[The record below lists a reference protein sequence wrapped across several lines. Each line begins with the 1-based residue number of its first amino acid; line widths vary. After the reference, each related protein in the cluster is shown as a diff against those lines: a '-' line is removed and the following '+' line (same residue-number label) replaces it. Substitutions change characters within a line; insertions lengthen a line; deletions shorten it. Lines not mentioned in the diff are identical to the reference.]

1 MSGNDG
7 NPPQGFQNMQQLM
20 SNRYPQTQSGAP
32 FPGPFPNLP
41 NGAPQQQ
48 QQQRMMQLQMQRQQM
63 QIMQQQN
70 SPSNNSNPTPLSRP
84 KGLAAAPSTFQSP
97 SPTSSKTAMQQLPS
111 ASRPPVLSSVPPSAV
126 ASASPLTKKDAS
138 VHSRSSHSTPPG
150 IITSQQKQHL
160 QQCDW
165 KDKTLWA
172 TRQIL
177 GGNSINGF
185 LRATATSQRIKK
197 QRARQLALTKKSAA
211 AAAAAAI
218 GATPPEDKKDDSSLP
233 AHKRSF
239 NQSAEEQLK
248 KDIMNPRTAKKIK
261 AELEAGV
268 QFCVTLHNLLRGI
281 LFEVDTTQAPHLPTV
296 LQMEGMVAS
305 SPQATA
311 SQLKTGMLSSAST
324 SPKQVMRPPP
334 AVSGSISTVAVVHS
348 STLPAPVAPLSIHKP
363 TMPQRMSLPISKQS
377 EKTTASP
384 GNPGGSTLRKQ
395 RRKKLPPNIE
405 PTIHLSEF
413 DDSGK
418 RLYPKKEH
426 NSRLFQ
432 VLRFRALKQGDFVAA
447 RLSSR
452 DLWILARVLKDYSPI
467 PFSPN
472 DFLQLSESKRDAVF
486 REKVLVKDVED
497 AKEGGATQVARSL
510 ILPLPRTYSE
520 AAEWCQRCK
529 KGSRVYAMYP
539 QTTSLY
545 SATVIDNITYCRD
558 DDDIIVVE
566 FDGEEPDVTGQVPKY
581 HIPARFVTLIPRE
594 FPASQ
599 SSKTTNKRKPPLL
612 SGMNPA
618 KRAKQDDD
626 PLGDMFSDMDFQ
638 GEESLDNFDA
648 LDLDFNKPLPAQQED
663 DDPTGAFLK
672 YGGN

>member
-1 MSGNDG
+1 
-7 NPPQGFQNMQQLM
+7 
-20 SNRYPQTQSGAP
+20 
-32 FPGPFPNLP
+32 
-41 NGAPQQQ
+41 
-48 QQQRMMQLQMQRQQM
+48 
-63 QIMQQQN
+63 
-70 SPSNNSNPTPLSRP
+70 
-84 KGLAAAPSTFQSP
+84 
-97 SPTSSKTAMQQLPS
+97 
-111 ASRPPVLSSVPPSAV
+111 
-126 ASASPLTKKDAS
+126 
-138 VHSRSSHSTPPG
+138 
-150 IITSQQKQHL
+150 
-160 QQCDW
+160 
-165 KDKTLWA
+165 
-172 TRQIL
+172 
-177 GGNSINGF
+177 
-185 LRATATSQRIKK
+185 
-197 QRARQLALTKKSAA
+197 LALTKKSAA
-211 AAAAAAI
+211 AAAAAAS
-218 GATPPEDKKDDSSLP
+218 GTPPPEDKKDDSSIP
-233 AHKRSF
+233 VHKRSF
-239 NQSAEEQLK
+239 DQSAEEQLK

-281 LFEVDTTQAPHLPTV
+281 LFEVDPTQAPHLPPA

-311 SQLKTGMLSSAST
+311 SQLKTGILSSAST
-324 SPKQVMRPPP
+324 SPKQVMRP
-334 AVSGSISTVAVVHS
+334 ASTVSGPVSTAAFIPS
-348 STLPAPVAPLSIHKP
+348 STPPAPVAPFSIPKP
-363 TMPQRMSLPISKQS
+363 AMPQRPSLPISKQS

-395 RRKKLPPNIE
+395 RRKKLPPNME
-405 PTIHLSEF
+405 PTVHLSEF

-452 DLWILARVLKDYSPI
+452 DLWILARVLKGYQGSPL
-467 PFSPN
+467 SPN

-486 REKVLVKDVED
+486 RDKVLIKDVED

-599 SSKTTNKRKPPLL
+599 SSKTINKRKASLL
-612 SGMNPA
+612 PETNPA

-626 PLGDMFSDMDFQ
+626 PLGDMFLDFQ
-638 GEESLDNFDA
+638 GGESLDNFDA
-648 LDLDFNKPLPAQQED
+648 LDLDFSKPLPAQQEE
-663 DDPTGAFLK
+663 DDPTGGFLK
-672 YGGN
+672 FGGN

>member
-1 MSGNDG
+1 
-7 NPPQGFQNMQQLM
+7 
-20 SNRYPQTQSGAP
+20 
-32 FPGPFPNLP
+32 
-41 NGAPQQQ
+41 
-48 QQQRMMQLQMQRQQM
+48 
-63 QIMQQQN
+63 
-70 SPSNNSNPTPLSRP
+70 
-84 KGLAAAPSTFQSP
+84 
-97 SPTSSKTAMQQLPS
+97 
-111 ASRPPVLSSVPPSAV
+111 
-126 ASASPLTKKDAS
+126 
-138 VHSRSSHSTPPG
+138 
-150 IITSQQKQHL
+150 
-160 QQCDW
+160 
-165 KDKTLWA
+165 
-172 TRQIL
+172 
-177 GGNSINGF
+177 
-185 LRATATSQRIKK
+185 
-197 QRARQLALTKKSAA
+197 
-211 AAAAAAI
+211 
-218 GATPPEDKKDDSSLP
+218 
-233 AHKRSF
+233 
-239 NQSAEEQLK
+239 
-248 KDIMNPRTAKKIK
+248 
-261 AELEAGV
+261 LEAGV

-296 LQMEGMVAS
+296 LQMEGLVAS
-305 SPQATA
+305 SPQTTA
-311 SQLKTGMLSSAST
+311 SQLKTGILSSAST
-324 SPKQVMRPPP
+324 SSKQVMRPSTVSGPISTTAVVSSSTPP
-334 AVSGSISTVAVVHS
+334 AR
-348 STLPAPVAPLSIHKP
+348 VAPLPIPKP
-363 TMPQRMSLPISKQS
+363 TMPQRPSLLISKQS

-395 RRKKLPPNIE
+395 RRKKLPPNME

-432 VLRFRALKQGDFVAA
+432 VLRFRTLKQGDFVAA

-452 DLWILARVLKDYSPI
+452 DLWILARVLKEYPNVLI
-467 PFSPN
+467 SPN

-486 REKVLVKDVED
+486 RDKVLIKDVED

-599 SSKTTNKRKPPLL
+599 SSKTTNKRKASLL
-612 SGMNPA
+612 PGANPA

-638 GEESLDNFDA
+638 GGESLDNFDA
-648 LDLDFNKPLPAQQED
+648 LDLDFNKPLPAQQEE
-663 DDPTGAFLK
+663 DDPTGGFLK
-672 YGGN
+672 FGGN